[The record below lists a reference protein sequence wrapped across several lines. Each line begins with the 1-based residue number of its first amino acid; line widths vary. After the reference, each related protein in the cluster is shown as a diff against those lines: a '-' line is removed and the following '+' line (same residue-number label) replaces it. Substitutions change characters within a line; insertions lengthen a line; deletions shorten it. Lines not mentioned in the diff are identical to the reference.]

1 MSGASRE
8 IVRGPRTWSL
18 LGVLTLVS
26 IFSQIDRILPYILAE
41 SIRTEL
47 GLSDTEIGL
56 ITGLAFAV
64 CYTLFSLPLARAADR
79 GSPRLVLLACLLVWS
94 VMTGLGG
101 LAGSFVVLALT
112 RLGVALGEAGG
123 TPSAHALIARRIGPE
138 RRGLAIGLFAMG
150 IPLGTMV
157 GFIGGGLIDAA
168 FGWRAAFIGAGA
180 LGVTVALL
188 VWLTAGPTPPL
199 RRPAEQTEPYVRSA
213 LRLLSV
219 PAFRW
224 LMIGALTVGFATAPF
239 YTFTAPFLIRT
250 HGLTTAQ
257 VGLSF
262 GLLQGLTGVIGAL
275 VGGRMFD
282 RAVRRG
288 VRHPLLAP
296 ATMLVVGAVS
306 TTAALFASAGWMA
319 IGLFV
324 PAMLGF
330 AFLLP
335 WVFGAGH
342 RIAGPGKEALASSLG
357 LVASGL
363 FGPALAPVLV
373 GLISDNAAGV
383 GLANGLALG
392 LLIGPA
398 FSVLTALALMAAGR
412 RMALASSLPSRS

>member
-1 MSGASRE
+1 MSVASRE
-8 IVRGPRTWSL
+8 IVRGPRAWSL

-157 GFIGGGLIDAA
+157 GFIGGGLIDEA

-224 LMIGALTVGFATAPF
+224 LMVGALTVGFATAPF

-296 ATMLVVGAVS
+296 AAMLVVGAVS
-306 TTAALFASAGWMA
+306 TTAALFALAGWMA
-319 IGLFV
+319 IALFV

-373 GLISDNAAGV
+373 GVISDSAAGA
-383 GLANGLALG
+383 GLPNGLALG

-398 FSVLTALALMAAGR
+398 FSVLTALALMVAGR
-412 RMALASSLPSRS
+412 RMGLATSLPPRS

>member
-1 MSGASRE
+1 MSTASGE
-8 IVRGPRTWSL
+8 IGRGPRAWVL
-18 LGVLTLVS
+18 LVALTLVS

-47 GLSDTEIGL
+47 GLSDAEIGL

-94 VMTGLGG
+94 LMTGLGG
-101 LAGSFVVLALT
+101 LAGGFVVLAMT

-123 TPSAHALIARRIGPE
+123 TPSAHALIARRIEPD

-150 IPLGTMV
+150 IPLGAMI
-157 GFIGGGLIDAA
+157 GFIGGGLIDEA

-224 LMIGALTVGFATAPF
+224 LMVGALAVGFATAPF

-262 GLLQGLTGVIGAL
+262 GLLQGSTGVIGAL

-288 VRHPLLAP
+288 ARHPLLAP
-296 ATMLVVGAVS
+296 AIMLVVGAVS
-306 TTAALFASAGWMA
+306 TTAALFAQAGWMA
-319 IGLFV
+319 IALFV
-324 PAMLGF
+324 PAMFGF

-412 RMALASSLPSRS
+412 RMGLASSLPSRS

>member
-1 MSGASRE
+1 MSAASGE
-8 IVRGPRTWSL
+8 IVRGSRAWVL
-18 LGVLTLVS
+18 LAALTLVS

-47 GLSDTEIGL
+47 GLSDTQIGL

-79 GSPRLVLLACLLVWS
+79 GSPRLVLLACLLIWS
-94 VMTGLGG
+94 LMTGLGG
-101 LAGSFVVLALT
+101 LAGGFTVLALT

-123 TPSAHALIARRIGPE
+123 TPSAHALIARRIEPD

-157 GFIGGGLIDAA
+157 GFIGGGLIDQA
-168 FGWRAAFIGAGA
+168 FGWRAAFLGAGA
-180 LGVTVALL
+180 LGLTVALL
-188 VWLTAGPTPPL
+188 AWLAAGPTPPV
-199 RRPAEQTEPYVRSA
+199 RRPVEQTEPFVRSA

-224 LMIGALTVGFATAPF
+224 LMLGALAVGFATAPF
-239 YTFTAPFLIRT
+239 YTFTTPFLIRT
-250 HGLTTAQ
+250 HGFTTAQ

-288 VRHPLLAP
+288 SRHPLLAP
-296 ATMLVVGAVS
+296 AAMLIVGAVS
-306 TTAALFASAGWMA
+306 TTAALFAPAGGMA
-319 IGLFV
+319 IALFV

-363 FGPALAPVLV
+363 FGPALGPVLV
-373 GLISDNAAGV
+373 GLISDGAANA
-383 GLANGLALG
+383 GLSNGLGLG

-412 RMALASSLPSRS
+412 RMRLAPLLPPRT

>member
-1 MSGASRE
+1 MSVASRE
-8 IVRGPRTWSL
+8 IVRGPRAWSL

>member
-1 MSGASRE
+1 MSVASRE
-8 IVRGPRTWSL
+8 IVRGPRAWSL

-79 GSPRLVLLACLLVWS
+79 GSPRLVLFACLFVWS

-157 GFIGGGLIDAA
+157 GFIGGGLIDEA

-188 VWLTAGPTPPL
+188 AWLTAGPTPPL

-224 LMIGALTVGFATAPF
+224 LMVGALTVGFATAPF

-319 IGLFV
+319 IALFV

-373 GLISDNAAGV
+373 GVISDSAAGA
-383 GLANGLALG
+383 GLPNGLALG

-398 FSVLTALALMAAGR
+398 FSVLTALALMVAGR
-412 RMALASSLPSRS
+412 RMGLATSLPPRS

>member
-1 MSGASRE
+1 MSAASGE
-8 IVRGPRTWSL
+8 IVRGPRAWAL

-157 GFIGGGLIDAA
+157 GFIGGGLIDEA

-224 LMIGALTVGFATAPF
+224 LMVGALTVGFATAPF

-319 IGLFV
+319 IALFV

-373 GLISDNAAGV
+373 GVISDSAAGV

-412 RMALASSLPSRS
+412 RMGLASSLPSRS

>member
-1 MSGASRE
+1 MSAASGE
-8 IVRGPRTWSL
+8 IVRGPRAWAL
-18 LGVLTLVS
+18 LCVLTLVS

-123 TPSAHALIARRIGPE
+123 TPSAHALIARRIAPE

-157 GFIGGGLIDAA
+157 GFIGGGLIDEA

-224 LMIGALTVGFATAPF
+224 LIIGALAVGFATAPF

-319 IGLFV
+319 IALFV

-412 RMALASSLPSRS
+412 RMGLASSLPSHS

>member
-1 MSGASRE
+1 MSVASRE
-8 IVRGPRTWSL
+8 IVRGPRASSL

-79 GSPRLVLLACLLVWS
+79 GSPRLVLVACLLVWS
-94 VMTGLGG
+94 LMTGLGG
-101 LAGSFVVLALT
+101 LAGSFVVLAMT

-123 TPSAHALIARRIGPE
+123 TPSAHALIARRIGPD

-150 IPLGTMV
+150 IPLGTMI
-157 GFIGGGLIDAA
+157 GFIGGGLIDEA

-199 RRPAEQTEPYVRSA
+199 RRRAEQTEPYVRSA

-224 LMIGALTVGFATAPF
+224 LMVGALAVGFATAPF

-250 HGLTTAQ
+250 HSLTTAQ

-288 VRHPLLAP
+288 ARHPLLAP
-296 ATMLVVGAVS
+296 AIMLVVGAVS

-319 IGLFV
+319 IALFV

-373 GLISDNAAGV
+373 GLISDNAAGI

-412 RMALASSLPSRS
+412 RMGLASSLPSRS

>member
-1 MSGASRE
+1 MSAASAE
-8 IVRGPRTWSL
+8 IVRGPRAWAL
-18 LGVLTLVS
+18 LVVLTLVS

-94 VMTGLGG
+94 LMTGLGG
-101 LAGSFVVLALT
+101 LAGSFVVLAMT
-112 RLGVALGEAGG
+112 RLGVAFGEAGG
-123 TPSAHALIARRIGPE
+123 TPSAHALIARRIGPD
-138 RRGLAIGLFAMG
+138 RRGLAIGLLAMG
-150 IPLGTMV
+150 IPLGTMI
-157 GFIGGGLIDAA
+157 GFIGGGLIDEA

-224 LMIGALTVGFATAPF
+224 LMVGALAVGFATAPF

-282 RAVRRG
+282 RGVRRG
-288 VRHPLLAP
+288 ARHPLLAP
-296 ATMLVVGAVS
+296 AAMLVMGALS

-319 IGLFV
+319 IALFV

-412 RMALASSLPSRS
+412 RMGLA

>member
-1 MSGASRE
+1 MSAASGE
-8 IVRGPRTWSL
+8 IVRGLRAWAV

-123 TPSAHALIARRIGPE
+123 TPSAHALIARRIGPD

-150 IPLGTMV
+150 IPLGTMI
-157 GFIGGGLIDAA
+157 GFIGGGLIDEA

-213 LRLLSV
+213 LRLLSA

-224 LMIGALTVGFATAPF
+224 LMVGALAVGFATAPF

-275 VGGRMFD
+275 VGGRLFD

-288 VRHPLLAP
+288 ARHPLLAP
-296 ATMLVVGAVS
+296 AAMLVLGAVS

-319 IGLFV
+319 IALFV

-373 GLISDNAAGV
+373 GLISDNAAGA
-383 GLANGLALG
+383 GASNGLALG

-412 RMALASSLPSRS
+412 RMGLASSLPPRS

>member
-1 MSGASRE
+1 MSTASGE
-8 IVRGPRTWSL
+8 IVRGPRAWVL
-18 LGVLTLVS
+18 LATLTLAS

-41 SIRTEL
+41 SIRTEM
-47 GLSDTEIGL
+47 GLSDTQIGL
-56 ITGLAFAV
+56 ITGLVFAV

-94 VMTGLGG
+94 LMTGLGG
-101 LAGSFVVLALT
+101 LAGGFVVLALT

-123 TPSAHALIARRIGPE
+123 TPSAHALIARRIEPE

-150 IPLGTMV
+150 IPLGTMI
-157 GFIGGGLIDAA
+157 GFIGGGLIDEA

-224 LMIGALTVGFATAPF
+224 LMVGALAVGFATAPF

-262 GLLQGLTGVIGAL
+262 GLLQGSTGVIGAL

-288 VRHPLLAP
+288 ARHPLLAP
-296 ATMLVVGAVS
+296 AIMLVVGAVS
-306 TTAALFASAGWMA
+306 TTAALFAQAGWMA
-319 IGLFV
+319 IALFV
-324 PAMLGF
+324 PTMFGF

-412 RMALASSLPSRS
+412 RMGLASSLPSRS

>member
-1 MSGASRE
+1 MSAASAE
-8 IVRGPRTWSL
+8 IVRGPRAWAL
-18 LGVLTLVS
+18 LVVLTLVS

-94 VMTGLGG
+94 LMTGLGG
-101 LAGSFVVLALT
+101 LAGSFVVLAMT
-112 RLGVALGEAGG
+112 RLGVAFGEAGG
-123 TPSAHALIARRIGPE
+123 TPSAHALIARRIGPD
-138 RRGLAIGLFAMG
+138 RRGLAIGLLAMG
-150 IPLGTMV
+150 IPLGTMI
-157 GFIGGGLIDAA
+157 GFIGGGLIDEA

-224 LMIGALTVGFATAPF
+224 LMVGALAVGFATAPF

-282 RAVRRG
+282 RGVRRG
-288 VRHPLLAP
+288 ARHPLLAP
-296 ATMLVVGAVS
+296 AAMLVMGALS

-319 IGLFV
+319 IALFV

-398 FSVLTALALMAAGR
+398 CSVLTALALMAAGR
-412 RMALASSLPSRS
+412 RMGLA

>member
-1 MSGASRE
+1 MSVASRE
-8 IVRGPRTWSL
+8 IVRGPRAWIL

-94 VMTGLGG
+94 LMTGLGG
-101 LAGSFVVLALT
+101 LAGSFVVLAMT

-123 TPSAHALIARRIGPE
+123 TPSAHALIARRIGPD

-150 IPLGTMV
+150 IPLGTMI
-157 GFIGGGLIDAA
+157 GFIGGGLIDQA

-199 RRPAEQTEPYVRSA
+199 SRPAEQTEPYVRSA

-224 LMIGALTVGFATAPF
+224 LMVGALAVGFATAPF

-288 VRHPLLAP
+288 ARHPLLAP
-296 ATMLVVGAVS
+296 AGMLVLGAVS
-306 TTAALFASAGWMA
+306 TTAALFASVGWMA
-319 IGLFV
+319 IALFV

-373 GLISDNAAGV
+373 GLISDGAAGA
-383 GLANGLALG
+383 GLANGLGLG

-398 FSVLTALALMAAGR
+398 CSILTALALMGAGR
-412 RMALASSLPSRS
+412 RMSLASSLPLRS